1 MAHFLVIAC
10 ILHGDGYSFRSV
22 LSIQALGIWRKCGQR
37 DESESGI
44 FKSGIGESECG
55 NPYMLHWDKVEAWF

>member
-10 ILHGDGYSFRSV
+10 ILHVDGYSFRSV
-22 LSIQALGIWRKCGQR
+22 LSIHELGIWRKCGQR

-44 FKSGIGESECG
+44 
-55 NPYMLHWDKVEAWF
+55 Y

>member
-22 LSIQALGIWRKCGQR
+22 LSIQELGIWRKCGQR

-44 FKSGIGESECG
+44 FKSGIGGERVWESVHAALG
-55 NPYMLHWDKVEAWF
+55 